1 MNGAFLN
8 ALGILLGALFGLVRR
23 EPLSAR
29 TQERLRT
36 GLGMFI
42 IAAGG
47 WLIWENLGAGFG
59 AGLAN
64 LMITFLAVVLG
75 FWLGKLLGFQ
85 KLSNRLGRRAG
96 RYLAAAQA
104 TPPGSAG
111 AGLFVGLVLFGA
123 APLGWLGAVQEGCT
137 GWFTLLA
144 AKALMDALAMAGFVR
159 SFGWPVAL
167 SAFPLYGLLGLI
179 TLACQRLAVPY
190 CAAHHLLESVNAA
203 TGLVACVVSLVI
215 FQVRKVELANF
226 LPALAIAPLLT
237 WLWGRL

>member
-36 GLGMFI
+36 GLGMFV

-47 WLIWENLGAGFG
+47 WLVWENLGAGFG
-59 AGLAN
+59 NGLKN
-64 LMITFLAVVLG
+64 LLLTVLAVVPG

-85 KLSNRLGRRAG
+85 RLSNRLGRRAG
-96 RYLAAAQA
+96 RYIAAAQA
-104 TPPGSAG
+104 KPPGPAW
-111 AGLFVGLVLFGA
+111 AGLFAGLVLFGA
-123 APLGWLGAVQEGCT
+123 APLGWLGAVEDGCT
-137 GWFTLLA
+137 GRFSLLA

-159 SFGWPVAL
+159 IFGWPVAL
-167 SAFPLYGLLGLI
+167 SAFPIYGLLGL
-179 TLACQRLAVPY
+179 TLASQKLVAPF
-190 CAAHHLLESVNAA
+190 CAAHQLLEPVNAA

-226 LPALAIAPLLT
+226 LPALAVAPLLA